1 MPKIADLPPFEG
13 DLTGSELLIIEDGEG
28 TKRVPSSTVSG
39 SYVPRLITTSGNL
52 LNVAR
57 VLYGEPADDGTA
69 YIIRGGRRVGWT
81 IPAGAMGSATYV
93 VLLLPFDHGLAA
105 ALKDGRIGLRTRAK
119 VTPGYKDAVSWGG
132 NYVRV
137 ERKDGAIDDNEGET
151 LGPVLEQDGILTRD
165 FSYVVAGDE
174 RWIGATMQVGSTH
187 APVAQDMSFEIVSA
201 AWEVIDVPDA
211 DGATTS
217 ADAVLRARLA
227 QMAPAVDI
235 MHALK
240 PVQGPN
246 YLKNGAG
253 YVLDAAG
260 KIVGVEMPAGASGEG
275 SVLQWALPLDGRLRA
290 MMQGNQQRI
299 SLGFDVP
306 ENWARSH
313 VLNMQ
318 VGRLDLTTL
327 DINRFDFVDDQGSVG
342 RLEISFSFICPDDF
356 VVAELRP
363 YLVFDDPAIADQA
376 ERFVLTD
383 ATMAIYRNAS
393 DITQE
398 AAATDMLGAEL
409 ARSSAVAQ
417 AAAVLSGTGRRVGAL
432 LRAAS
437 LGTLALALQAA
448 TALAS
453 PGAMA
458 AVTVPAGIFAEHS
471 LGLIGSGTDGDHV
484 ILQGAGIDRTIIDGR
499 QGPDTHPTLIRA
511 RSPLD
516 FNASQQV
523 GDLSIWAANCRY
535 GWHIDPV
542 NFKPN
547 SRLEA
552 TNVSVTHFGNDA
564 ANAYWGSTTWGSP
577 HGIALGTCSGSHYL
591 FTNVR
596 AVGPRAGFSAHN
608 QVNFDH
614 PSIIT
619 ARNCDFAATWEGYWA
634 LRLESVGSRLMDRYV
649 LEGSSLSGEISMT
662 VSPWY
667 PTAIEDQPA
676 DRREWDLRGSG
687 NTPAAFRS
695 DSWSRALR
703 IVSST
708 MAVGSR
714 VEVSGT
720 AADAI
725 STRPFIETAGDVG
738 LSGSARS
745 WGCVQET
752 IGVGPNRNILITAL
766 GKRLGDCTATPK
778 QMTVTLDRGLA
789 SETTIVITFDQDYR
803 GWTNWQVLQVIN
815 AALDGHAVAAEY
827 DVEGR
832 YRPFFAD
839 EEQQLQNRSGSTIL
853 MGMALAHDTRGA
865 LSVRPMTAADQPS
878 AFAGIAWEDI
888 RPNAYGRV
896 KTAGWLPTTDLLR
909 SDGASPELNTTFTI
923 DPERPGYVRSNAGA
937 GVGIL
942 RVVRPSLG
950 NGLWTVAVDT
960 AANQARA
967 ALETENIDRRRVAA
981 RDYATPRVTPA
992 HMMDGKLILAEDANG
1007 AFFYLDP
1014 VTGKVSLHN
1023 LQLDGGAGLV
1033 ANGRIPLMRA
1043 QGGQPMLSFDL
1054 FDRRI
1059 VADYGEMLGAPP
1071 TSDFDFLRVT
1081 EWDEAGQP
1089 LAGYEPGQRIRLHP
1103 QVLDGLSIQGD
1114 HNKVPQLWA
1123 LVDSPKGPT
1132 RMKRQ
1137 LTFSQYGVTGFQVIQ
1152 RPDGTKPGFVRIS
1165 CNDTDPIRDRH
1176 KVRHAHWHVSEPAT
1190 AAPQKIVYIV
1200 VIGQSNSVAA
1210 GSYGYNPTGITGP
1223 QTIRTAMP
1231 IRKAAFASRLLT
1243 WNGGTIPHQGILDG
1257 DAIVGGVEASTIP
1270 IDAAR
1275 IASFVPMREGLGQ
1288 DGADVKGGWTRESFV
1303 TALATH
1309 LNGPNGYDG
1318 SVYLAAA
1325 SFGFGS
1331 RSFAQLIHDGTNRMQ
1346 PWHNAL
1352 ASIDTAKAIA
1362 NAKGVALEVHLLID
1376 QGEAD
1381 WSNANYRAQ
1390 VEAAW
1395 AIMKGDITSRTAQA
1409 AAPQLFYHQ
1418 TIQARGP
1425 YAEPAYSGLAQVE
1438 LARNNADIHILPP
1451 HYFTD
1456 FDGDTIHYKA
1466 PEETWRGALSG
1477 EAMADWLIRGETAAL
1492 MMQSATWG
1500 GSKMTVTMNHPVTR
1514 DAETISLTSGNGGL
1528 SHSNSAGTT
1537 VTLST
1542 ALIDET
1548 NPTRIVGSMSAAIP
1562 AGAVETARMG
1572 YGNQAMASALTQGF
1586 DGGQR
1591 TVFKRADWRRY
1602 SLIDGRPLD
1611 IFATIQTLAATQEA

>member
-13 DLTGSELLIIEDGEG
+13 ELTGAELLVIEDGEG

-39 SYVPRLITTSGNL
+39 SYVPRLVPTSGNL
-52 LNVAR
+52 LSVAR

-81 IPAGAMGSATYV
+81 IPAGATGAATYV

-132 NYVRV
+132 NFVRV
-137 ERKDGAIDDNEGET
+137 ERKDGTVDDNEGEA
-151 LGPVLEQDGILTRD
+151 LGPVLEQDGVLTRD

-187 APVAQDMSFEIVSA
+187 EPVAQDMSFEIVSA
-201 AWEVIDVPDA
+201 AWEVIDMPEA

-240 PVQGPN
+240 PVQGEN
-246 YLKNGAG
+246 YLKNGAA

-260 KIVGVEMPAGASGEG
+260 KVVGVEIPAGASGNG

-290 MMQGNQQRI
+290 MMAGNQQRI

-306 ENWARSH
+306 ENWGRSY

-318 VGRLDLTTL
+318 VGKVDLTTL

-342 RLEISFSFICPDDF
+342 RLEISFSFICPDDV

-363 YLVFDDPAIADQA
+363 YLVFDDPAVAGEA
-376 ERFVLTD
+376 ESIVLTD

-417 AAAVLSGTGRRVGAL
+417 AAAVMSGTGRRVGAL

-437 LGTLALALQAA
+437 FGTLALALQAA

-458 AVTVPAGIFAEHS
+458 AVTAPAGIFTEHS

-484 ILQGAGIDRTIIDGR
+484 ILQGAGVDRTIIDGR
-499 QGPDTHPTLIRA
+499 QAPDTHPTLIRA

-516 FNASQQV
+516 FNASQHV
-523 GDLSIWAANCRY
+523 SDLTVWAESCRY

-542 NFKPN
+542 NFEPN

-552 TNVSVTHFGNDA
+552 TNVSVIHFGNDA

-649 LEGSSLSGEISMT
+649 LEGSSLSGDISMT

-687 NTPAAFRS
+687 NTPAAFRY

-708 MAVGSR
+708 VAVGSR

-725 STRPFIETAGDVG
+725 STRAFIETAGDVG
-738 LSGSARS
+738 LAGSARS

-766 GKRLGDCTATPK
+766 GKRLGDCTAAPR
-778 QMTVTLDRGLA
+778 QMTVTVDRGLA
-789 SETTIVITFDQDYR
+789 SEATIVITFDQDYR
-803 GWTNWQVLQVIN
+803 SWTNAQVLGVIN
-815 AALDGHAVAAEY
+815 AALAGHAVAAEY

-839 EEQQLQNRSGSTIL
+839 EERKLQNRSGSTIL
-853 MGMALAHDTRGA
+853 MGMALARDNRGA
-865 LSVRPMTAADQPS
+865 LAVRPMTAADQPS

-909 SDGASPELNTTFTI
+909 SDGASPELGTTFTI
-923 DPERPGYVRSNAGA
+923 DPERPGHVRSNAGA

-950 NGLWTVAVDT
+950 NGLWTVEVNT
-960 AANQARA
+960 VANQARA
-967 ALETENIDRRRVAA
+967 ALEAENINRRRVAA
-981 RDYATPRVTPA
+981 RDYATPRVNPA
-992 HMMDGKLILAEDANG
+992 HMMDGKLILAEDAKG

-1014 VTGKVSLHN
+1014 ITGKVSLHN
-1023 LQLDGGAGLV
+1023 LQLDGGEGLI
-1033 ANGRIPLMRA
+1033 ANGRMPLVRA

-1054 FDRRI
+1054 FDRRT
-1059 VADYGEMLGAPP
+1059 VAEYGEVLGTPP
-1071 TSDFDFLRVT
+1071 TPDFDFLRVT

-1103 QVLDGLSIQGD
+1103 RVLDGLTIQGD

-1123 LVDSPKGPT
+1123 VVDSPNGPT

-1137 LTFSQYGVTGFQVIQ
+1137 LTFSQHGVTGFQVIQ
-1152 RPDGTKPGFVRIS
+1152 RPDGAKPGLVRIS

-1190 AAPQKIVYIV
+1190 AAPTKLLYVAV
-1200 VIGQSNSVAA
+1200 VGQSNSVGA
-1210 GSYGYNPTGITGP
+1210 GSYGANNPTGIVGP

-1231 IRKAAFASRLLT
+1231 IRKAAFTSRLLT
-1243 WNGGTIPHQGILDG
+1243 WNGGTIPFQGNLDG
-1257 DAIVGGVEASTIP
+1257 DAIVNGVEASTIP
-1270 IDAAR
+1270 IDQAR

-1288 DGADVKGGWTRESFV
+1288 DGAWERGGWTRESFV
-1303 TALATH
+1303 TGLATH

-1318 SVYLAAA
+1318 SVYLASA

-1331 RSFAQLIHDGTNRMQ
+1331 RKFTQLVYDGANWMQ
-1346 PWHNAL
+1346 PWRNVL
-1352 ASIDTAKAIA
+1352 LSID
-1362 NAKGVALEVHLLID
+1362 NAKTIADAKGLALEVHILID
-1376 QGEAD
+1376 QGEGD
-1381 WSNANYRAQ
+1381 WTNANYRSE

-1395 AIMKGDITSRTAQA
+1395 PGMKNDIVSRTGQIV
-1409 AAPQLFYHQ
+1409 APQLFYHQ
-1418 TIQARGP
+1418 TIQAKGNQAAP
-1425 YAEPAYSGLAQVE
+1425 AESGLAQVE

-1456 FDGDTIHYKA
+1456 FDTDSIHYKA
-1466 PEETWRGALSG
+1466 SEEAWRGALSG

-1492 MMQSATWG
+1492 MMQSATWTG
-1500 GSKMTVTMNHPVTR
+1500 NKMTVTMNHPVAR
-1514 DAETISLTSGNGGL
+1514 DGETISLTSANGGL

-1542 ALIDET
+1542 ALIDQA
-1548 NPTRIVGSMSAAIP
+1548 NPTRIVATMSAAIP

-1572 YGNQAMASALTQGF
+1572 YGNQAVANPPSQGF

-1611 IFATIQTLAATQEA
+1611 IFATIQTLAAQEA